1 MSEANLNMNEQVN
14 ITDDL
19 FEKLPEDEKNAEFIA
34 ITLKTFARDAWDRFK
49 RNKLALMG
57 LIFLVVIIILA
68 IVVPMVA
75 PFQPS
80 MQHLFGT
87 DKLGRDIFVRI
98 MYGARVSLSIGFS
111 TAAINLI
118 IGVLYGGI
126 SGYVG
131 GKVDM
136 VMMRIID
143 IIYAV
148 PSLIYVV
155 LILLVFGDSIGSM
168 MLAICLTSWIGMA
181 RQVRTQIMSLKEMEF
196 SLAAKVLGASNSRIL
211 LRHLIINA
219 LGPIIVSLTMMVPG
233 AIFTEASLSFIGIGL
248 NPSIPSW
255 GKLAN
260 DCRALVFNQP
270 IQIIW
275 PVMAISL
282 TILALNFVGDGIGEA
297 FQARTR

>member
-75 PFQPS
+75 PFQFDTQDMANRNALPS
-80 MQHLFGT
+80 LVHPFGT

-148 PSLIYVV
+148 PSLN
-155 LILLVFGDSIGSM
+155 DRPHKQKQ
-168 MLAICLTSWIGMA
+168 A
-181 RQVRTQIMSLKEMEF
+181 RF
-196 SLAAKVLGASNSRIL
+196 S
-211 LRHLIINA
+211 
-219 LGPIIVSLTMMVPG
+219 
-233 AIFTEASLSFIGIGL
+233 
-248 NPSIPSW
+248 
-255 GKLAN
+255 KLA
-260 DCRALVFNQP
+260 DWFNRGR
-270 IQIIW
+270 II
-275 PVMAISL
+275 
-282 TILALNFVGDGIGEA
+282 
-297 FQARTR
+297 